1 MDLCVNIVGNKFEDR
16 YKLSG
21 HIPIC
26 NKNPKFKENKI
37 KKIEARKKSI
47 FRKASFKRIKKISFK
62 NSKRKSLSE
71 DILKMAIDFLKVE
84 FIKEYIVIQGG
95 N

>member
-1 MDLCVNIVGNKFEDR
+1 MDLYVNIVGNKFEDR

-37 KKIEARKKSI
+37 KKIEAGKKAFSG
-47 FRKASFKRIKKISFK
+47 KHHSEELKKYL
-62 NSKRKSLSE
+62 SK
-71 DILKMAIDFLKVE
+71 IA
-84 FIKEYIVIQGG
+84 KENHYRWIY
-95 N
+95 